1 MKKELFE
8 NILKKSHNT
17 RAAASFLTSKDRI
30 YEALGMYS
38 DKWNNFESVVEMLY
52 KAFGKNRERAK
63 QFLICARKATGKIP
77 AAEAV
82 AEYVTGVGKGNF
94 TENAVLTLDE
104 PWEIPVT
111 SYYESKK
118 NSHKRV
124 H

>member
-82 AEYVTGVGKGNF
+82 AEYVTDWQKSEYYDTFDECFLDWVKCKPEEKTPIMKGII
-94 TENAVLTLDE
+94 EA
-104 PWEIPVT
+104 
-111 SYYESKK
+111 
-118 NSHKRV
+118 
-124 H
+124 